1 MFKCGN
7 CKRNSKPAEKM
18 NLVITKVRPVTY
30 EIIFKETNELSKS
43 SNGFEIMKTVPMC
56 KECASL
62 SGNSVELA
70 KEAESLNKTPSILR
84 KFFIEREKRFNRFD
98 TPEEP

>member
-1 MFKCGN
+1 
-7 CKRNSKPAEKM
+7 
-18 NLVITKVRPVTY
+18 
-30 EIIFKETNELSKS
+30 
-43 SNGFEIMKTVPMC
+43 MC